1 MSILIGSM
9 AFIYGLVFGSLS
21 NALAYR
27 IPTGESLMTR
37 SHCTNCD
44 AMVTA
49 WMNIPV
55 ISWLI
60 LRGKCHTCKSPISR
74 QYPLIELLTAG
85 LFTLIALHV
94 YGMKLDGISGLLAT
108 IALCFFVFIGV
119 LLSII
124 DAKTKTLP
132 TGTILVGI
140 LVVIPFLT
148 TASLLNGNVLQIRWM
163 LIGSFATLGFY
174 GLVWL
179 VRPDAL
185 GFGDVRLAILTGAA
199 VGWVSFDSVIAAILL
214 TYFIMSAVFI
224 PLMILGKVTNKTVV
238 PMGPW
243 IIGGSIMAIL
253 LGELLMKT
261 MTGGLSLTE
270 LFGDITTTTITGG

>member
-1 MSILIGSM
+1 MLILISVM

-37 SHCTNCD
+37 SHCTNCNS
-44 AMVTA
+44 MITA

-60 LRGKCHTCKSPISR
+60 LRGKCHTCKSRISI
-74 QYPLIELLTAG
+74 QYPLIELLTAV
-85 LFTLIALHV
+85 LFTLIAIRI
-94 YGMKLDGISGLLAT
+94 YGMNLDFAPGVLAT
-108 IALCFFVFIGV
+108 IGLCFFAFIGV

-124 DAKTKTLP
+124 DAKTTTLP
-132 TGTILVGI
+132 TGTILVG
-140 LVVIPFLT
+140 LAVVIPFLT
-148 TASLLNGNVLQIRWM
+148 VSSLLSGNNSQIQSM

-174 GLVWL
+174 GLIWL
-179 VRPDAL
+179 IRPDAL
-185 GFGDVRLAILTGAA
+185 GFGDVRLALLTGAA
-199 VGWVSFDSVIAAILL
+199 LGWVSFGSVIVGILL

-224 PLMILGKVTNKTVV
+224 PLMALGKVSQKTVV

-243 IIGGSIMAIL
+243 IIFGSV
-253 LGELLMKT
+253 
-261 MTGGLSLTE
+261 LSIF
-270 LFGDITTTTITGG
+270 FGDILTKMIIGG